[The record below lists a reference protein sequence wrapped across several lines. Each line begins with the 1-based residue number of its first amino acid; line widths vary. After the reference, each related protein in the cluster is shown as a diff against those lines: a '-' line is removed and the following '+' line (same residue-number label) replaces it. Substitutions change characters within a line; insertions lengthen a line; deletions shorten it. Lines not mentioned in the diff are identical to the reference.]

1 MKNVF
6 VTGGAGFIGSNFI
19 RYLYKN
25 DPNLHIVNYDDLTY
39 AGNKHN
45 LDDLPESVDY
55 LFAKGNI
62 CSGRWMSVLMRTHEI
77 DTIVNFAAE
86 SHVDRSIENSGLF
99 IQTNVM
105 GTRTLLD
112 SALECGVDRFIQ
124 IGTDE
129 VYGSLRE
136 DSPSSVETD
145 LPKPRSPY
153 AASKAAADLLA
164 LSYYHTH
171 GLNVCVTRSSNNYG
185 AYQFPEKVIPLF
197 ITNILQGKKV
207 PVYGK
212 GLNIRDWL
220 HVEDNCEAIRL
231 VAEEGKAGEIYNI
244 AGNCEIRN
252 YELTRMIIQNMGI
265 TDWEIQVEYVEDRKG
280 HDWRYSMDCN
290 KIQKELGWM
299 PTIDFSNGLAMT
311 ILWYK
316 ENRQWWKGIYNGM

>member
-19 RYLYKN
+19 RHLVKHN
-25 DPNLHIVNYDDLTY
+25 PNLHIVNYDDLTY

-45 LDDLPESVDY
+45 LDDLPKSANYV
-55 LFAKGNI
+55 FVRGNI
-62 CSGRWMSVLMRTHEI
+62 CTGRWVSALLRQHEI
-77 DTIVNFAAE
+77 DTIINFAAE
-86 SHVDRSIENSGLF
+86 SHVDRSIDNSGLF
-99 IQTNVM
+99 VQTNVM
-105 GTRTLLD
+105 GTRSLLD
-112 SALECGVDRFIQ
+112 CALECRVGRFIQ

-129 VYGSLRE
+129 VYGSLGE

-145 LPKPRSPY
+145 LLKPRSPY
-153 AASKAAADLLA
+153 AASKAAADLLT

-171 GLNVCVTRSSNNYG
+171 GLHVCVTRSSNNYG
-185 AYQFPEKVIPLF
+185 QYQFPEKVIPLF

-231 VAEEGKAGEIYNI
+231 VAEKGMPGEIYNI
-244 AGNCEIRN
+244 AGNHEICN
-252 YELTRMIIQNMGI
+252 IVLTRMIIEMMGI
-265 TDWEIQVEYVEDRKG
+265 EAWAGQVEYVEDRKG
-280 HDWRYSMDCN
+280 HDWRYSMNCK
-290 KIQKELGWM
+290 KIQKELGWF
-299 PTIDFSNGLAMT
+299 PRIDFDEGLAMT

-316 ENRQWWKGIYNGM
+316 ENEKWWKKL

>member
-19 RYLYKN
+19 RHLFKT
-25 DPNLHIVNYDDLTY
+25 DPTVKVINYDDLTY

-45 LDDLPESVDY
+45 LDDLDSSLNY
-55 LFAKGNI
+55 IFARGNI
-62 CSGRWMSVLMRTHEI
+62 CCGRWVTSLLNNHNI
-77 DTIVNFAAE
+77 DTIINFAAE

-99 IQTNVM
+99 VHTNVM
-105 GTRTLLD
+105 GTRVLLD
-112 SALECGVDRFIQ
+112 CALECGVNKFVQ

-129 VYGSLRE
+129 VYGSLGN
-136 DSPSSVETD
+136 DAISSVETD
-145 LPKPRSPY
+145 ILIPRSPY

-171 GLNVCVTRSSNNYG
+171 GLQVCVTRSSNNYG
-185 AYQFPEKVIPLF
+185 PYQFPEKVIPLF

-220 HVEDNCEAIRL
+220 HVDDNCEAIRL
-231 VAEEGKAGEIYNI
+231 VAEEGRAGQIYNI

-252 YELTRMIIQNMGI
+252 IDLTRMIIQSMGI
-265 TDWEIQVEYVEDRKG
+265 TDWGNHVEHVNDRKG
-280 HDWRYSMDCN
+280 HDWRYSMDCD
-290 KIQKELGWM
+290 KIRNEFGWE
-299 PTIDFSNGLAMT
+299 PKVPFDEGLPMT

-316 ENRQWWKGIYNGM
+316 ENELWWGKQ